1 MWVIWTVL
9 VQLSEKA
16 GFAFRQISC
25 YEGRTAWGFWGLA
38 AHEQGAPLP
47 YATVIILAKKDGKDT
62 AWKVETATKITS
74 EDASSEQLST

>member
-1 MWVIWTVL
+1 M
-9 VQLSEKA
+9 
-16 GFAFRQISC
+16 
-25 YEGRTAWGFWGLA
+25 LA